1 MLLPQ
6 YKTISHAPST
16 ILSVGHGLAA
26 VYYILYVY
34 KSEDPPWY
42 AIQVGSVADSVDA
55 KVQLFLN
62 YARANVQKELNLELF
77 LPQRKKIY
85 AIFKDFYH
93 FLMAVSDIMYNFEAV
108 QPSCAS

>member
-1 MLLPQ
+1 MLLPH

-42 AIQVGSVADSVDA
+42 AIQVGSVADSLDA

-62 YARANVQKELNLELF
+62 YAQDRLLQEQEKPLCFRPEE
-77 LPQRKKIY
+77 
-85 AIFKDFYH
+85 
-93 FLMAVSDIMYNFEAV
+93 M
-108 QPSCAS
+108 